1 MNKIKNL
8 KFVSLVAVFCFVVSY
23 FGLLSPTTAYFYES
37 TDNRYDVTFSLL
49 SDSQTISEKA
59 VNFNLKGAT
68 KFEDFNEYLFDE
80 VVFEQYIT
88 VKNDGEI
95 PARVYVEVDVPTESA
110 ENGLQYIVLKTEKA
124 ASGEEL
130 PETTQS
136 VVASGSQKGE
146 LKSLIETQL
155 NTFNASFVEGISQND
170 AITILNA
177 YNQSQLEY
185 INAPLLE
192 VGESIG
198 FRVLYWAE
206 YGLIEN
212 TLKDTSVITKFSYS
226 STITVNVAQDN
237 EEAAVDITS
246 AS

>member
-8 KFVSLVAVFCFVVSY
+8 KFISLVAVFCFVISY

-37 TDNRYDVTFSLL
+37 QDNRYDVTFSLL
-49 SDSQTISEKA
+49 TDSKTVSEKA

-68 KFEDFNEYLFDE
+68 KFEDFGEYLFDE

-88 VKNDGEI
+88 VKNVGEI
-95 PARVYVEVDVPTESA
+95 PARVYIDVDILAESA
-110 ENGLQYIVLKTEKA
+110 ENGLEYIVLKTEKA

-130 PETTQS
+130 PQITQS

-146 LKSLIETQL
+146 LKTMIETQL
-155 NTFNASFVEGISQND
+155 NTFNASFVDGISQND

-177 YNQSQLEY
+177 YNQSHLEY
-185 INAPLLE
+185 LNAPLLE
-192 VGESIG
+192 IGESVG
-198 FRVLYWAE
+198 FRILYWAE

-212 TLKDTSVITKFSYS
+212 TLKDTSNISKLSYS
-226 STITVNVAQDN
+226 STITVNVAQDK
-237 EEAAVDITS
+237 EEAAPSITS